1 MPTSRTLATSL
12 VIAFGLA
19 SLAGAQN
26 QNTQLSVAGIP
37 IGARLRGDLY
47 AFVVPELTQNADL
60 DGDGDVQSWVLH
72 VIAGENGAI
81 ENLHL
86 PVPVIGTPFQTPPFQ
101 MSDRLVAFLVVESE
115 LNAIAN
121 PTGTDLNGDGDV
133 LDRVVHV
140 YDRVTHQVHDTFLGG
155 VSLPGGLAVEGDTV
169 VMAVDESAQNVDLD
183 GDGLLTHT
191 VACTWTVPGGVVSLA
206 RPAKVHPGRSSS
218 VGIAGGRAYFLENE
232 SVSLIDKNADGDT
245 NDSVLQEV
253 NLATYVTTNLALDA
267 DDLKSSA
274 NMLAFRVGEA
284 AQGNADRN
292 GDGDVNDRVECLRI
306 PRLNSTRDLRC
317 AVKTDTQGRTYTTV
331 SGFLVAMRV
340 AEQAFPPVDLNGD
353 GDTQDV
359 VLFVH
364 DARANLTRNTQRAVP
379 DDTHVGGQPFL
390 IAGDSILFAG
400 SEYYAGQ
407 TDFNGDGDALDAV
420 AQLYL
425 SSTGAILDLGV
436 AVPNAIDGG
445 LRASSTWLTMCVGEI
460 EQGNVDLNANGILGD
475 HVLFAFD
482 RLSGSLT
489 NLGISVAEE
498 ADVVLSG
505 RDVLFTTGE
514 YVTGDAN
521 GDGDTSDTVVHR
533 RDGAT
538 GIVTNVGL
546 AVGSNSSQPSVLGIG
561 SRGLVT
567 VAEFAN
573 GAVDH
578 NGDGDVFDG
587 VLHFV
592 PF

>member
-1 MPTSRTLATSL
+1 MRASRTLAAFLS
-12 VIAFGLA
+12 IASGLA
-19 SLAGAQN
+19 SLAGAQV
-26 QNTQLSVAGIP
+26 QNHQLSVAGIP
-37 IGARLRGDLY
+37 LGARLRGDLY
-47 AFVVPELTQNADL
+47 AFVVPELTQNADV

-72 VIAGENGAI
+72 VIAGENGGI

-86 PVPVIGTPFQTPPFQ
+86 PVPIIGTPFQTPPFQ
-101 MSDRLVAFLVVESE
+101 MSERLVAFLVVESE
-115 LNAIAN
+115 CNTPGHPN
-121 PTGTDLNGDGDV
+121 GTDWNGDGDV

-191 VACTWTVPGGVVSLA
+191 VACTWTAPGGVISLG
-206 RPAKVHPGRSSS
+206 RPVTVYPGRSSS
-218 VGIAGGRAYFLENE
+218 VAIAGGRAYFLERE
-232 SVSLIDKNADGDT
+232 SVSLLDKNFDGDT

-274 NMLAFRVGEA
+274 HMLAFRVGEA

-317 AVKTDTQGRTYTTV
+317 AVKADTQGRTYTTL

-340 AEQAFPPVDLNGD
+340 AEQFFPPVDLNGD

-364 DARANLTRNTQRAVP
+364 DARANLTRNTQRAVL

-390 IAGDSILFAG
+390 IAGDSILFACP
-400 SEYYAGQ
+400 EYYAGQ
-407 TDFNGDGDALDAV
+407 TDFNGDGDAFDDV

-425 SSTGAILDLGV
+425 SSSGAILDLGV
-436 AVPNAIDGG
+436 AVPNTIDAAF
-445 LRASSTWLTMCVGEI
+445 RASNTWLTMSVGEVQ
-460 EQGNVDLNANGILGD
+460 QGNTDLNGNGIVGD

-482 RLSGSLT
+482 RGSGSLT

-498 ADVVLSG
+498 ADVVLAG
-505 RDVLFTTGE
+505 RDLLFTTGE

-521 GDGDTSDTVVHR
+521 GDGDTSDDVVRR

-538 GIVTNVGL
+538 GVVTNVGL
-546 AVGSNSSQPSVLGIG
+546 AVASNSSQPSLLGIG

-573 GAVDH
+573 GASDL